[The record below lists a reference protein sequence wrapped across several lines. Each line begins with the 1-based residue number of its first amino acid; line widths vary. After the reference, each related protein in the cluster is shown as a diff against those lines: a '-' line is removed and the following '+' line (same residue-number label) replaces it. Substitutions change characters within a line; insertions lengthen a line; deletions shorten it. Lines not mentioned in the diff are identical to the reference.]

1 MPDVV
6 HSKFFIILSFFIK
19 VCGTN
24 QLIGFIE
31 QLTSPI
37 FLAPYLDML
46 ETAIFIQ
53 RHGSV
58 IEKIGIGNQI
68 HSTIRKQTAH
78 VLLQLLTIHKRIVN
92 LVHKFPFF
100 FSQTIRIGRI
110 YSREICV
117 TQRIFFAFV
126 HKNSAFKVYL
136 FQQLP
141 VAHSK
146 LRTAV
151 YNFGFQLE
159 LDDSDRLM
167 HLCYQAQSLL
177 IVIAVGEIHLR
188 HKNSTRIICISIHGE
203 SCQRQQIDSITVFK
217 STQIAITHGH
227 TYHIGYAT
235 IIAGSGSHPQNIMVA
250 PLNVEV
256 MIIAQ
261 SIHDDVCSGTT
272 VVYIAYDMKRI
283 NRQPLNQITHGYNKV
298 IRPLGRDNGT
308 DNDIDISML
317 VGLDSRL
324 MQQLLNDIGKL

>member
-1 MPDVV
+1 
-6 HSKFFIILSFFIK
+6 
-19 VCGTN
+19 
-24 QLIGFIE
+24 
-31 QLTSPI
+31 
-37 FLAPYLDML
+37 
-46 ETAIFIQ
+46 
-53 RHGSV
+53 
-58 IEKIGIGNQI
+58 
-68 HSTIRKQTAH
+68 
-78 VLLQLLTIHKRIVN
+78 
-92 LVHKFPFF
+92 
-100 FSQTIRIGRI
+100 
-110 YSREICV
+110 
-117 TQRIFFAFV
+117 
-126 HKNSAFKVYL
+126 
-136 FQQLP
+136 
-141 VAHSK
+141 
-146 LRTAV
+146 
-151 YNFGFQLE
+151 
-159 LDDSDRLM
+159 M